1 MKRHTDQQ
9 LAALSL
15 AGQNSAFEEL
25 VRRHQDV
32 VRHWLR
38 RLAGDHARA
47 DDVAQETFVR
57 AWQQLSAYRGDGEF
71 RSWLLTIAYRQ
82 FLQSLRRQK
91 SRASLL
97 EQVEQQD
104 LQEATGSGHDAL
116 PDLARL
122 LSVLTVEERAC
133 MLLCYSQGHSHGE
146 VSALLDMPLGTV
158 KSHIRRSVQRIR
170 EHFGIEV
177 S

>member
-1 MKRHTDQQ
+1 MKQHSDQQ

-25 VRRHQDV
+25 VRRHQGV
-32 VRHWLR
+32 VRNWLR

-91 SRASLL
+91 SRDSLL

-116 PDLARL
+116 PDLTRL
-122 LSVLTVEERAC
+122 LSVLSVEERAC
-133 MLLCYSQGHSHGE
+133 MLLCYSHGHSHGE
-146 VSALLDMPLGTV
+146 VSALLDIPLGTV

-170 EHFGIEV
+170 ERFGIEV